1 MNTNGNNRILKLQE
15 KNKDIDEKIEKLKL
29 QKRENLKQI
38 AFLQQEGLYNVV
50 KNSDLSIDELTA
62 DLEIG
67 QIIRNQGL
75 THEEIKELILSSEK
89 EQKNEN

>member
-38 AFLQQEGLYNVV
+38 AFLQQEGLY
-50 KNSDLSIDELTA
+50 LS
-62 DLEIG
+62 
-67 QIIRNQGL
+67 
-75 THEEIKELILSSEK
+75 LIHI
-89 EQKNEN
+89 